1 MIHCIWTC
9 GLVFTSLIDS
19 FCSVSA
25 LILLL
30 LSEHIFHESSC
41 GSFWLQLVPT
51 SLTARR
57 T

>member
-51 SLTARR
+51 SLTARH